1 MSDCPPVYRA
11 SNQAHAARR
20 PLGAPAPTVL
30 FGRRSNK
37 VEWMHPDEATDPK
50 ASGRRVTVDEAAA
63 FQSFP
68 ADYSWQGTRSEQY
81 LQVGD
86 AVPPLLAAAVVAEVA
101 GLAVSQGVEG
111 ESVA

>member
-1 MSDCPPVYRA
+1 MSGRPPVYRA

-20 PLGAPAPTVL
+20 PLDAPAPTVL
-30 FGRRSNK
+30 FGGRSNK
-37 VEWMHPDEATDPK
+37 VEWMDPDAAGDPK

-63 FQSFP
+63 LQSFP
-68 ADYSWQGTRSEQY
+68 DDYPFAGTRSERY

-86 AVPPLLAAAVVAEVA
+86 AVPPLLAAAVVAAVA
-101 GLAVSQGVEG
+101 GLASTGEA